1 MNPDTWLFHALN
13 DFVGTVPL
21 IDWLTRAL
29 VNDYAVPTAMSLAAA
44 ALWFAGATP
53 EERTRNQRAV
63 IFIALALLFCN
74 ALIKD
79 MSYVYFRPRPFATE
93 SVKLLF
99 YRPSVSSFPSIPIE
113 VAFSFAAGA
122 WYANRRVSK
131 MLVIL
136 GTLYALSRVY
146 AGVHYPSDV
155 IAGALIGAGMVYIV
169 VRLDFV
175 FAPLA
180 DFAIGIAR
188 RFQFA

>member
-1 MNPDTWLFHALN
+1 MNPDIMLFHALN

-21 IDWLTRAL
+21 IDWVTRAL
-29 VNDYAVPTAMSLAAA
+29 VNDYAVPTAMSLVAA

-53 EERTRNQRAV
+53 DERTRYQRAV
-63 IFIALALLFCN
+63 VFIALALLFCN

-79 MSYVYFRPRPFATE
+79 LSYLYFRPRPFATE

-113 VAFSFAAGA
+113 VAFCFAAGA
-122 WYANRRVSK
+122 WYANRRVGK
-131 MLVIL
+131 FLIVL
-136 GTLYALSRVY
+136 GALYALSRVY

-169 VRLDFV
+169 VRLGFIFV
-175 FAPLA
+175 PLA

-188 RFQFA
+188 RFQFV

>member
-1 MNPDTWLFHALN
+1 MNPDVMLFHALN

-21 IDWLTRAL
+21 IDWVTRAL
-29 VNDYAVPTAMSLAAA
+29 VNDYAVPTAMSLAAV

-53 EERTRNQRAV
+53 DERTRNQRAV
-63 IFIALALLFCN
+63 IFIALALLFSN

-79 MSYVYFRPRPFATE
+79 LSYLYFRPRPFATE

-99 YRPSVSSFPSIPIE
+99 YRPSVSSFPSIPVA
-113 VAFSFAAGA
+113 VAFCFAAGA
-122 WYANRRVSK
+122 WYANQRVGK
-131 MLVIL
+131 FLVAL
-136 GTLYALSRVY
+136 GALYALSRVY

-155 IAGALIGAGMVYIV
+155 IAGALIGVGMVYIV
-169 VRLDFV
+169 VRLEFIFV
-175 FAPLA
+175 PLA

>member
-1 MNPDTWLFHALN
+1 MNPDAWLFHVLN

-21 IDWLTRAL
+21 IDWMTRAL
-29 VNDYAVPTAMSLAAA
+29 VNDYAVPTAMSLVAV

-79 MSYVYFRPRPFATE
+79 LSYVYFRPRPFATE

-122 WYANRRVSK
+122 WYANRRVSR
-131 MLVIL
+131 MLFIL
-136 GTLYALSRVY
+136 GTLYALARVY

-155 IAGALIGAGMVYIV
+155 IAGALIGAGMVSIV

-175 FAPLA
+175 FVPIA
-180 DFAIGIAR
+180 DFAISVAR

>member
-1 MNPDTWLFHALN
+1 LNPDVWLFHALN

-29 VNDYAVPTAMSLAAA
+29 VNDYAVPTAMSLAAV

-53 EERTRNQRAV
+53 NERTNNQRAV

-79 MSYVYFRPRPFATE
+79 LSYVYFRPRPFATE
-93 SVKLLF
+93 TVKLLF

-113 VAFSFAAGA
+113 VAFCFAAGA
-122 WYANRRVSK
+122 WYANQRLSK
-131 MLVIL
+131 WLIVL

-155 IAGALIGAGMVYIV
+155 IGGALVGAGMVYIV

-175 FAPLA
+175 FVPLA
-180 DFAIGIAR
+180 DFAIRLAR